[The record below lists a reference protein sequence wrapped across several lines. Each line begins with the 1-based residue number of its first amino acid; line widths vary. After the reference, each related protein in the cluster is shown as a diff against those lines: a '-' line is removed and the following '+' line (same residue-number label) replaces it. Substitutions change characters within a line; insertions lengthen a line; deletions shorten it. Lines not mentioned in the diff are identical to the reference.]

1 MNAVDGL
8 GETAL
13 HRSAVAG
20 QTQSCRVLLTHGA
33 DPTLRSFD
41 GYTAV
46 EVASESVQRILQ
58 GMVKLAIG
66 NLHMYR
72 EKVCKT
78 KNKQK
83 TLAIGNLQVYR
94 EIGARHPTSTL
105 KG

>member
-72 EKVCKT
+72 EKVCK
-78 KNKQK
+78 K
-83 TLAIGNLQVYR
+83 
-94 EIGARHPTSTL
+94 
-105 KG
+105 